1 MTRIIEIAEHP
12 LYDDFCNKFTD
23 EQRISFIRERRD
35 ALLMASDFSQL
46 SDVVVDKEAWLAY
59 RQELRDF
66 MATYEPSNL
75 TPVFPQIP

>member
-23 EQRISFIRERRD
+23 EQRISFVRERRD

-46 SDVVVDKEAWLAY
+46 SDVTVDKEAWAAY
-59 RQELRDF
+59 RQELRDY
-66 MATYEPSNL
+66 MVTYDSSN
-75 TPVFPQIP
+75 TNPIFPQKP